1 MSVSIVEGVQ
11 ISVGVVQMKELL
23 MKGARRLP
31 DLEDKCKAGGVL
43 DVAASM
49 GLVPVRAPVADNGS
63 WILNAITPP
72 GPGTRVPPAPPART
86 TPVSSGLFGSGW
98 GTPDQAIQ
106 SLQPPKPLL
115 PNLLLPPGLRDL
127 DQALSQRS
135 VGPSGGNQGLSQESV
150 GNAGNRTLKPS
161 NAPSPA
167 SEKAADAG
175 MHLVSLAEEFRYAA
189 CHLKSAGFWCLNFVK
204 PAFDTRRRV
213 HI

>member
-1 MSVSIVEGVQ
+1 VG
-11 ISVGVVQMKELL
+11 GVVQMKELL

-49 GLVPVRAPVADNGS
+49 GLVPVAAPVKDNGS

-86 TPVSSGLFGSGW
+86 TPLSSGLFGSGW

-127 DQALSQRS
+127 DQAVYQRS
-135 VGPSGGNQGLSQESV
+135 VVVPRGGNQGISQESF
-150 GNAGNRTLKPS
+150 GSAGNRTLVPGK
-161 NAPSPA
+161 ALSPA
-167 SEKAADAG
+167 NEKTADVG
-175 MHLVSLAEEFRYAA
+175 MHLVSLAQEFRCVA
-189 CHLKSAGFWCLNFVK
+189 CPLCGPRLWYLNFND
-204 PAFDTRRRV
+204 PG
-213 HI
+213 